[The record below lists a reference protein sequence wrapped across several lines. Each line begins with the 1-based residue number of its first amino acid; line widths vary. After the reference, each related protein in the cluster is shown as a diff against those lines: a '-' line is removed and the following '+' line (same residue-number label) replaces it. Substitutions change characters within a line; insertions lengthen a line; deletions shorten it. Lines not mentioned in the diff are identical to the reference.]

1 MVGQKRRG
9 LRWVRESISEDI
21 GGIISLYNRWDEIIQ
36 NVAAFSIS
44 RTRKMICYPDLV
56 LFSYPDVYLF
66 DRY

>member
-1 MVGQKRRG
+1 MG
-9 LRWVRESISEDI
+9 LYH
-21 GGIISLYNRWDEIIQ
+21 YNRWDEIIQ